1 MGKSTNAILI
11 IALLLMLTGCGPTL
25 FNVGVHKVTTGD
37 VAGSVIKKKILTAKP
52 PKKQEE

>member
-37 VAGSVIKKKILTAKP
+37 IAGSVIKKKILTAKP